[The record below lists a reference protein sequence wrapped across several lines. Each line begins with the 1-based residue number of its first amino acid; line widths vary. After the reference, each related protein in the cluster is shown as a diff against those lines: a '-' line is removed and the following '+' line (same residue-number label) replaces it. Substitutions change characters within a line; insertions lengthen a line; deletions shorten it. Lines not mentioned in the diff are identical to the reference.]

1 MILTR
6 VFPTPGDP
14 IDLSS
19 EDAREQLADLYRPP
33 RPDWV
38 RVNLIG
44 SVSGSAAGSDGTS
57 ETLTNPADRALLKV
71 IRALADVVVVGAA
84 SVRAEG
90 YYIPRH
96 AELAVVTG
104 TGDLGSHL
112 VTSTG
117 ARASFFVL
125 CPAAAVAKARE
136 TTAAADAQ
144 IIVVPDEDGRMTA
157 SAIVAAL
164 RGAGFAGIVCEGGP
178 SLASQFVRAGVVDE
192 VCLTTS
198 PVLNGASA
206 PLFGGHEFADIPV
219 TLGDL
224 LVDDA
229 SGVYARWVIDRER
242 QAGIADSTATPAP
255 TRAG

>member
-1 MILTR
+1 VILTP
-6 VFPTPGDP
+6 VYPDAAGS
-14 IDLSS
+14 IDLVA
-19 EDAREQLADLYRPP
+19 EDARERLADLYRPP

-57 ETLTNPADRALLKV
+57 ETLTNPADRTLLKV

-104 TGDLGSHL
+104 TGDLGKHL

-117 ARASFFVL
+117 DQASFFVL

-136 TTAAADAQ
+136 TTSSANAQ
-144 IIVVPDEDGRMTA
+144 VIVVPDEDGRMTA
-157 SAIVAAL
+157 VAIVAAL

-178 SLASQFVRAGVVDE
+178 SLAAQFVRAGVVDE

-198 PVLNGASA
+198 PILNGASA

-219 TLGDL
+219 TLGGL
-224 LVDDA
+224 LLDDA
-229 SGVYARWVIDRER
+229 SGIYARWLV
-242 QAGIADSTATPAP
+242 G
-255 TRAG
+255 

>member
-1 MILTR
+1 MILTP
-6 VFPTPGDP
+6 VYPTPGKP
-14 IDLSS
+14 VDLSA
-19 EDAREQLADLYRPP
+19 EDAREQLAALYALP
-33 RPDWV
+33 RRDWV
-38 RVNLIG
+38 RINLIG

-57 ETLTNPADRALLKV
+57 ETLTNPADRALLKA
-71 IRALADVVVVGAA
+71 IRSLADMVVVGAA

-125 CPAAAVAKARE
+125 CPAGAVEKARE

-144 IIVVPDEDGRMTA
+144 IIVVPDENGRMTA
-157 SAIVAAL
+157 GAIVASL
-164 RGAGFAGIVCEGGP
+164 REAGFHSIVCEGGP

-198 PVLNGASA
+198 PILNGASS

-219 TLGDL
+219 TLSSL

-229 SGVYARWVIDRER
+229 SGVYARWSIER
-242 QAGIADSTATPAP
+242 DVSS
-255 TRAG
+255 

>member
-1 MILTR
+1 MILTP
-6 VFPTPGDP
+6 VYPSPGEP
-14 IDLSS
+14 VDLAT
-19 EDAREQLADLYRPP
+19 EDAREQLAELYALP

-71 IRALADVVVVGAA
+71 IRSLADMVVVGAA

-112 VTSTG
+112 VTSKGT
-117 ARASFFVL
+117 RASFYVL
-125 CPAAAVAKARE
+125 CPAAAVERARE

-144 IIVVPDEDGRMTA
+144 IIVVPDENGRMTA
-157 SAIVAAL
+157 PAIVTSL
-164 RGAGFAGIVCEGGP
+164 RESGFSSIVCEGGP

-192 VCLTTS
+192 VCLTTA
-198 PVLNGASA
+198 PVLNGARS
-206 PLFGGHEFADIPV
+206 PLFGGHEFDDIPV
-219 TLGDL
+219 TLSSL
-224 LVDDA
+224 LVDDKN
-229 SGVYARWVIDRER
+229 GVYARWAIDRN
-242 QAGIADSTATPAP
+242 PA
-255 TRAG
+255 